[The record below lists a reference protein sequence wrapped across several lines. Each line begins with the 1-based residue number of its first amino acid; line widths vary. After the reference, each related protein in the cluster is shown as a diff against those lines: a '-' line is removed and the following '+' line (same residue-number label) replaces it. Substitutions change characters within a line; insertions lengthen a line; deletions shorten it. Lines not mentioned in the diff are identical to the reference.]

1 METESEPYV
10 RLATLRQLHR
20 VVAELNTARSLA
32 DTLQTV
38 VDGIVVGLGYE
49 LACVNLVRPDGDL
62 VVAAFAGD
70 PAAEA
75 LITGRVGSR
84 ASWER
89 RLTMGENWDGLR
101 FIPHTEGWVLM
112 EDDVPQW
119 HTDGPD
125 PRFEDEWHPEDRL
138 YAPMYASG
146 GELLGVISVDRPRNG
161 RRPGAWGREALQM
174 YAFQAAI
181 AISNARLRANM
192 QRALVRLEREQQALR
207 ASEESFRQ
215 AFEYAP
221 SGMAIAE
228 MGGDQ
233 HGRLLRTNDALCRL
247 LGRPASVLRRYSFS
261 DLVHPED
268 IGTLL
273 RTSAEG
279 GRAELRLGRRD
290 GTYVWVSLRNSVVAD
305 AADGPRFLLTHVED
319 IEERKRHEL
328 QLAHRA
334 SHDSL
339 TGLPNSAELR
349 ARLGAR
355 LCRRPQSVRAS
366 AIEALDAAFEGRD
379 GYDGHAAHGGHAA
392 HAGHDGHPVG
402 AEAGGA
408 GEHGF
413 QVDASDRYPGS
424 DPFEFPGAPPAPSD
438 GPYDHHVHTV
448 APATDIDDGTKG
460 LAVLFCD
467 LDGFKSIND
476 RFGHHT
482 GDAVLIEV
490 ARRLTTGVRD
500 GDTVA
505 RLGGDEFV
513 VLADGLG
520 AADAADLAVRLRNA
534 IIPPIRVDGRAVR
547 VGASFGIGWAS
558 CGMSA
563 DEVLRSADQR
573 MYIEKRSRSKAH
585 RRAG

>member
-10 RLATLRQLHR
+10 RLASLRQLHQ
-20 VVAELNTARSLA
+20 AMADMNTARSLA

-38 VDGIVVGLGYE
+38 ADGVVGALGYE

-62 VVAAFAGD
+62 VVAALAGNS
-70 PAAEA
+70 AAEA
-75 LITGRVGSR
+75 LITGRAGSR
-84 ASWER
+84 ESWDR
-89 RLTMGENWDGLR
+89 RLGMGERWGDLV
-101 FIPHTEGWVLM
+101 FIPHTEGWVLDD
-112 EDDVPQW
+112 DDVPQW
-119 HTDGPD
+119 YTDGPA
-125 PRFEDEWHPEDRL
+125 PRFEDEWHPADRL
-138 YAPMYASG
+138 FAPMYAPGPQGGGTS
-146 GELLGVISVDRPRNG
+146 GELVGVLSVDRPRNG

-181 AISNARLRANM
+181 AISNARLRSNM
-192 QRALVRLEREQQALR
+192 QRALVRLERDQQALR

-233 HGRLLRTNDALCRL
+233 HGRILRTNDALCRL
-247 LGRPASVLRRYSFS
+247 LGRPASAMRRYSFS

-319 IEERKRHEL
+319 IEERKRREL

-349 ARLGAR
+349 ARLSSR
-355 LCRRPQSVRAS
+355 LCRQQPQSVPPADVAS
-366 AIEALDAAFEGRD
+366 M
-379 GYDGHAAHGGHAA
+379 
-392 HAGHDGHPVG
+392 
-402 AEAGGA
+402 
-408 GEHGF
+408 
-413 QVDASDRYPGS
+413 
-424 DPFEFPGAPPAPSD
+424 DPFESFDSYDAAYGPPVFDRGHDFDFPPGAE
-438 GPYDHHVHTV
+438 GYEGFDHHVHTI
-448 APATDIDDGTKG
+448 APAAEFDDGTKG

-476 RFGHHT
+476 RFGHNA

-490 ARRLTTGVRD
+490 ARRLGNGVRD

-513 VLADGLG
+513 ILADGLG
-520 AADAADLAVRLRNA
+520 RADAQDLAVRLRNE
-534 IIPPIRVDGRAVR
+534 IIQPIRAEGRAVR
-547 VGASFGIGWAS
+547 VGASFGIGWAH
-558 CGMSA
+558 CGMTA
-563 DEVLRSADQR
+563 DEVLKSADER
-573 MYIEKRSRSKAH
+573 MYVEKRSRPKQH

>member
-84 ASWER
+84 ASWDR
-89 RLTMGENWDGLR
+89 RLTMGESWDGLR
-101 FIPHTEGWVLM
+101 FIPHSEGWILL

-138 YAPMYASG
+138 YAPMYATG

-349 ARLGAR
+349 SRLGAR
-355 LCRRPQSVRAS
+355 LCRRPQSARAT
-366 AIEALDAAFEGRD
+366 AIEALDAAYEGR
-379 GYDGHAAHGGHAA
+379 G
-392 HAGHDGHPVG
+392 PVP
-402 AEAGGA
+402 ESAGGA
-408 GEHGF
+408 DEHGF
-413 QVDASDRYPGS
+413 RPDGPHTFAGP
-424 DPFEFPGAPPAPSD
+424 DPFDFPGGPAGLGPPGGGPGEA
-438 GPYDHHVHTV
+438 GPYDHHVHAV
-448 APATDIDDGTKG
+448 APATDVDDGTKG

-490 ARRLTTGVRD
+490 ARRLTTCVRD

-534 IIPPIRVDGRAVR
+534 IIPPIRVDGRPVR

>member
-20 VVAELNTARSLA
+20 VVAQLNTARSLA

-84 ASWER
+84 SSWER

-119 HTDGPD
+119 HTEGPE

-349 ARLGAR
+349 SRLGAR
-355 LCRRPQSVRAS
+355 LCRRPQSVRAT
-366 AIEALDAAFEGRD
+366 AVEALDAAYEGRE
-379 GYDGHAAHGGHAA
+379 A
-392 HAGHDGHPVG
+392 HAGHGDGYEVRS
-402 AEAGGA
+402 EAGGA

-413 QVDASDRYPGS
+413 QPDGPDRFAGS
-424 DPFEFPGAPPAPSD
+424 DPFEYAGTLPAQAD

-448 APATDIDDGTKG
+448 APTTDVDDGTKG

-520 AADAADLAVRLRNA
+520 AADAADLAVRLRSA

>member
-10 RLATLRQLHR
+10 RLASLRQLHR
-20 VVAELNTARSLA
+20 AMADMNTARSLA

-38 VDGIVVGLGYE
+38 ADGVVGALGYE

-62 VVAAFAGD
+62 VVAALSGNT
-70 PAAEA
+70 AAEA

-84 ASWER
+84 DSWDR
-89 RLTMGENWDGLR
+89 RLTMGERWGDLV
-101 FIPHTEGWVLM
+101 FIPHTEGWVLDD
-112 EDDVPQW
+112 DDVPQW
-119 HTDGPD
+119 YTDGPA
-125 PRFEDEWHPEDRL
+125 PRFEDEWHPSDRL
-138 YAPMYASG
+138 FAPMYAPGPQGGGTS
-146 GELLGVISVDRPRNG
+146 GELIGVLSVDRPRNG

-181 AISNARLRANM
+181 AISNARLRSNM

-233 HGRLLRTNDALCRL
+233 HGRILRTNDALCRL
-247 LGRPASVLRRYSFS
+247 LGRPASAMRRYSFS

-279 GRAELRLGRRD
+279 GRAELRLCRRD

-319 IEERKRHEL
+319 IEERKRREL

-349 ARLGAR
+349 SRLSAR
-355 LCRRPQSVRAS
+355 LCSQQPQTLPTAVDSMEPYES
-366 AIEALDAAFEGRD
+366 FDSHDAAFGPPVFDRGHDFDFPPGRD
-379 GYDGHAAHGGHAA
+379 AYDG
-392 HAGHDGHPVG
+392 
-402 AEAGGA
+402 
-408 GEHGF
+408 
-413 QVDASDRYPGS
+413 
-424 DPFEFPGAPPAPSD
+424 
-438 GPYDHHVHTV
+438 YDHHVHTV
-448 APATDIDDGTKG
+448 APAAGADDGTKG

-476 RFGHHT
+476 RFGHNA

-490 ARRLTTGVRD
+490 ARRLSNGVRD

-513 VLADGLG
+513 ILADGLG
-520 AADAADLAVRLRNA
+520 RADAQDLAVRLRNE
-534 IIPPIRVDGRAVR
+534 IIQPIRAEGRAVR
-547 VGASFGIGWAS
+547 VGASFGIGWAH
-558 CGMSA
+558 CGMTA
-563 DEVLRSADQR
+563 DEVLKSADER
-573 MYIEKRSRSKAH
+573 MYVEKRSRPKQH

>member
-10 RLATLRQLHR
+10 RLATLRQLHQ
-20 VVAELNTARSLA
+20 VMADMNTARSLA

-38 VDGIVVGLGYE
+38 AEGVVKGLGYE
-49 LACVNLVRPDGDL
+49 LACVNLVRPDSDL
-62 VVAAFAGD
+62 VVAAFAGNA
-70 PAAEA
+70 AAEA

-84 ASWER
+84 ESWER
-89 RLTMGENWDGLR
+89 RLGMGEHWGDLV
-101 FIPHTEGWVLM
+101 FIPHTEGWVLDD
-112 EDDVPQW
+112 DDVPQW
-119 HTDGPD
+119 YTDGPA
-125 PRFEDEWHPEDRL
+125 PRFEDEWHPSDRL
-138 YAPMYASG
+138 FAPMYTPGGPGASC
-146 GELLGVISVDRPRNG
+146 GELIGVLSVDRPRNG

-233 HGRLLRTNDALCRL
+233 HGRILRTNDALCRL
-247 LGRPASVLRRYSFS
+247 LGRPASAMRRYSFS

-305 AADGPRFLLTHVED
+305 AADGPRFLLTHVEE
-319 IEERKRHEL
+319 IEERKRREL

-349 ARLGAR
+349 SRLSSR
-355 LCRRPQSVRAS
+355 LCHRPTHPGALES
-366 AIEALDAAFEGRD
+366 LDAA
-379 GYDGHAAHGGHAA
+379 Y
-392 HAGHDGHPVG
+392 GHPAFDANG
-402 AEAGGA
+402 
-408 GEHGF
+408 HGF
-413 QVDASDRYPGS
+413 DFRPGGGVEV
-424 DPFEFPGAPPAPSD
+424 FD
-438 GPYDHHVHTV
+438 GFDHHVHTA
-448 APATDIDDGTKG
+448 APANDHDDGSKG

-476 RFGHHT
+476 RFGHNA
-482 GDAVLIEV
+482 GDSVLIEV
-490 ARRLTTGVRD
+490 ARRLSRGVRD

-520 AADAADLAVRLRNA
+520 RADAQDLAVRLRNE
-534 IIPPIRVDGRAVR
+534 IIQPIRVDGRAMR
-547 VGASFGIGWAS
+547 VGASFGIGWAH
-558 CGMSA
+558 CGMTA
-563 DEVLRSADQR
+563 DEVLKSADER
-573 MYIEKRSRSKAH
+573 MYVEKRSRPKQH

>member
-10 RLATLRQLHR
+10 RLATLRQLHQ
-20 VVAELNTARSLA
+20 VMADMNTARSLA

-38 VDGIVVGLGYE
+38 ADGVVTGLGYE

-62 VVAAFAGD
+62 VVAAFAGN

-84 ASWER
+84 ESWER
-89 RLTMGENWDGLR
+89 RLSMGEQWGDLV
-101 FIPHTEGWVLM
+101 FIPHTEGWVLDD
-112 EDDVPQW
+112 DDVPQW
-119 HTDGPD
+119 YTDGPA
-125 PRFEDEWHPEDRL
+125 PRFDDEWHPSDRL
-138 YAPMYASG
+138 FAPMRTPGVQGGAC
-146 GELLGVISVDRPRNG
+146 GELIGVLSVDRPRNG
-161 RRPGAWGREALQM
+161 RLPGAWGREALQM

-233 HGRLLRTNDALCRL
+233 HGRILRTNDALCRL
-247 LGRPASVLRRYSFS
+247 LGRPASAMRRYSFS

-290 GTYVWVSLRNSVVAD
+290 GTYVWASLRNSVVAD
-305 AADGPRFLLTHVED
+305 AADGPRFLLTHVEE
-319 IEERKRHEL
+319 IEDRKRREL

-349 ARLGAR
+349 TRLSSR
-355 LCRRPQSVRAS
+355 LCQRPTHPG
-366 AIEALDAAFEGRD
+366 ALEPVDAAF
-379 GYDGHAAHGGHAA
+379 
-392 HAGHDGHPVG
+392 GHPAFDTNG
-402 AEAGGA
+402 
-408 GEHGF
+408 HGF
-413 QVDASDRYPGS
+413 DYRPGGIEVYDA
-424 DPFEFPGAPPAPSD
+424 
-438 GPYDHHVHTV
+438 YDHHVHTV
-448 APATDIDDGTKG
+448 APEGEQDDGTKG

-476 RFGHHT
+476 RFGHNA

-490 ARRLTTGVRD
+490 ARRLSRGVRD

-520 AADAADLAVRLRNA
+520 RADAADLAARLRTE
-534 IIPPIRVDGRAVR
+534 IIQPIRVDGRGMR
-547 VGASFGIGWAS
+547 VGASFGIGWAH
-558 CGMSA
+558 CGMTA
-563 DEVLRSADQR
+563 DEVLKSADER
-573 MYIEKRSRSKAH
+573 MYVEKRSRPKQH